1 MLQKLKE
8 KIYCAEM
15 LRIYNYKGKAYLK
28 SDKKKCREAEDLMS
42 TMHNLL

>member
-28 SDKKKCREAEDLMS
+28 SEKKMQRC
-42 TMHNLL
+42 